1 VPSQTERIAPVWK
14 RRALLIEITGTSPVM
29 TSLEPSAYFFSA
41 SILAAARI
49 EKAQV
54 GNRARWSV

>member
-1 VPSQTERIAPVWK
+1 VWK